1 MQGPPLISGP
11 FRIDY
16 LNVGS
21 RRFRLSLEGIA
32 ALVKQQRPDILI
44 LADVGAT
51 RAHIGRLRQ
60 RLEAEL
66 DDEWFIW
73 TDISASPGY
82 PIGMGAVMHCSLTHF
97 ISKIELPCPAF
108 EHGDMVWSS
117 TRERLK
123 SESTYTSGSNFNVR
137 KSGLGYFRTVSRRM
151 MTTYFPSKANA
162 VSGVE
167 NGGNLGKVKS
177 STFGPQVFQPTR

>member
-1 MQGPPLISGP
+1 VQGPPLISGP

-60 RLEAEL
+60 
-66 DDEWFIW
+66 D
-73 TDISASPGY
+73 
-82 PIGMGAVMHCSLTHF
+82 
-97 ISKIELPCPAF
+97 
-108 EHGDMVWSS
+108 
-117 TRERLK
+117 
-123 SESTYTSGSNFNVR
+123 
-137 KSGLGYFRTVSRRM
+137 
-151 MTTYFPSKANA
+151 
-162 VSGVE
+162 
-167 NGGNLGKVKS
+167 
-177 STFGPQVFQPTR
+177 